1 VNGDDLHPYVKLA
14 RRAVEY
20 YFETRKI
27 LDPSEA
33 LSLSPKRELWDKRL
47 ACFVSIKTLNG
58 NLRGCIGTIRPVRE
72 NLSSEIIYNALAA
85 AFEDPRFMPLKEE
98 ELPGVIFSVDV
109 LSEPERVTSI
119 EELEPKKYGVVL
131 EKGFR
136 KGVLLPDLEGI
147 DTVKE
152 QLDIVARKA
161 GINSLKGAKI
171 YRFTVKRYEEVR
183 KDR

>member
-1 VNGDDLHPYVKLA
+1 MNNDDLHPYVKLA

-33 LSLSPKRELWDKRL
+33 FSLSPKRELWDKNFG
-47 ACFVSIKTLNG
+47 CFVSIKTLNG
-58 NLRGCIGTIRPVRE
+58 NLRGCIGTISPVRE
-72 NLSSEIIYNALAA
+72 NLASEIIHNALAA
-85 AFEDPRFMPLKEE
+85 AFKDPRFMPLNEE
-98 ELPGVIFSVDV
+98 ELAGVRFSVDV
-109 LSEPERVTSI
+109 LSEPELVTSI
-119 EELEPKKYGVVL
+119 DELDPKKYGVVV

-147 DTVKE
+147 DTIKE

-161 GINSLKGAKI
+161 GISSLKGAKI
-171 YRFTVKRYEEVR
+171 YRFTVERYEEVR
-183 KDR
+183 KGR

>member
-1 VNGDDLHPYVKLA
+1 
-14 RRAVEY
+14 
-20 YFETRKI
+20 
-27 LDPSEA
+27 
-33 LSLSPKRELWDKRL
+33 
-47 ACFVSIKTLNG
+47 
-58 NLRGCIGTIRPVRE
+58 
-72 NLSSEIIYNALAA
+72 
-85 AFEDPRFMPLKEE
+85 
-98 ELPGVIFSVDV
+98 VDV

-131 EKGFR
+131 EKGFK

-161 GINSLKGAKI
+161 GISSLKGAKI